1 MTEEK
6 LYTIK
11 ELSLATGMNVK
22 TLHSRRK
29 ERGVAANRGGY
40 TLDEIKII
48 LKRPTR
54 RKATNKNARELR
66 ARLLNDGAL

>member
-6 LYTIK
+6 RYTIK
-11 ELSLATGMNVK
+11 EIALATGLNDK

-29 ERGVAANRGGY
+29 ERGITANRGGY
-40 TLDEIKII
+40 TLDEIKVI

-54 RKATNKNARELR
+54 RKASSKNARELR

>member
-11 ELSLATGMNVK
+11 EITLATGISAK
-22 TLHSRRK
+22 TLHNRR
-29 ERGVAANRGGY
+29 RARNIPANRGGY
-40 TLDEIKII
+40 TLSEVKQII
-48 LKRPTR
+48 KRPTR
-54 RKATNKNARELR
+54 RKASNQNARELR

>member
-6 LYTIK
+6 RYTIK
-11 ELSLATGMNVK
+11 EIALATGLNGK

-29 ERGVAANRGGY
+29 ERGITANRGGY

-54 RKATNKNARELR
+54 RKATNKNAKELR

>member
-11 ELSLATGMNVK
+11 EIALATGINSK

-29 ERGVAANRGGY
+29 ERGIAANRGGY
-40 TLDEIKII
+40 TLDEIKRII
-48 LKRPTR
+48 KRPTR
-54 RKATNKNARELR
+54 RKPSTQNARELR
-66 ARLLNDGAL
+66 AKLLNDGAL

>member
-6 LYTIK
+6 RYTIK
-11 ELSLATGMNVK
+11 EIALATGLNDK

-29 ERGVAANRGGY
+29 ERGITANRGGY
-40 TLDEIKII
+40 TLDEIKLI

-54 RKATNKNARELR
+54 RKASSKNARELR

>member
-1 MTEEK
+1 MTGEK

-11 ELSLATGMNVK
+11 EISLATGINTK
-22 TLHSRRK
+22 TLHSRRH
-29 ERGVAANRGGY
+29 ERGITANRGGY

-54 RKATNKNARELR
+54 RKASSKNARELR